1 MKKIALIPLR
11 GGSKGIANKNLKVFI
26 NQSLCDFVINSALS
40 CDDIDEVWISTEAP
54 EIKSHLRNRFKEVNV
69 FDRDPIYASDT
80 ATTESVISEFLSSFQ
95 STESVTVV
103 LLQATSPFTSKEMIS
118 EALQKFVSKKYDSLL
133 SVVPFKR
140 FLWNAKGIPLNYDP
154 QKRPRRQ
161 DFEPSF
167 MENGAIYIFQSK
179 QFMQEGNRIFGNVG
193 LYEMPE
199 YTAIEI
205 DELSDWTIAENI
217 YKSYK

>member
-26 NQSLCDFVINSALS
+26 NKSLCDFVINSALT
-40 CDDIDEVWISTEAP
+40 CEDIDEVWISTESS
-54 EIKSHLRNRFKEVNV
+54 EIKAHLRAHFKEVNI
-69 FDRDPIYASDT
+69 FDRNPIYASDT
-80 ATTESVISEFLSSFQ
+80 ATTESVISEFLHNYQ
-95 STESVTVV
+95 SKEPIVIV

-118 EALQKFVSKKYDSLL
+118 EAIKEFVAKKYDSLV

-140 FLWNAKGIPLNYDP
+140 FIWNSKGIPLNYNP
-154 QKRPRRQ
+154 KLRPRRQ
-161 DFEPSF
+161 DFESSF

-179 QFMQEGNRIFGNVG
+179 GYLQEKNRIFGVVG

-205 DELSDWTIAENI
+205 DEPSDWSIAEQI
-217 YKSYK
+217 YKENE